1 MIFRKFLIVAGNKF
15 LAAYRAFLV
24 AVSADGGAAEAQVYT
39 NALLQTATNASIV
52 QIPSAYK
59 ATVLYNQVPTPTGQ
73 DFTVARA
80 SDVTRTNEDGFL
92 EVLGNNVPCIDYSDG
107 FPVLLTQPQ
116 STNLVTYSNDFSDA
130 SWTKSNATII
140 SNTITSPDNSLNAS
154 KLVEN
159 SSTAEHIARTSA
171 TLTDTLTYTFSAYV
185 KKAENDFI
193 RLTAFATANTRVWF
207 DLVNGVVGTAQSLV
221 LNPFIIPIGTN
232 GWFRI
237 GFSYLA
243 TTTGVKEFGL
253 FTSKVDGDANYLGDG
268 ISGTYIYGAQLEQLP
283 YPTTIIPT
291 SGATATRLADVIT
304 GAGSTASIN
313 SEEGVLVVEMAALAD
328 DNTINRYVGVSDG
341 TFVNWIGI
349 YFTTDSRIV
358 ARIRVNSGN
367 FYLQSTTVTTTDFNG
382 CVLKWKAN
390 DFELYI
396 DGVSIDTNTVEPTFS
411 ADILNTLS
419 FDRSGGFEPF
429 YGKTKQ
435 LRVYPSISDAQLD
448 LPYIT

>member
-1 MIFRKFLIVAGNKF
+1 M
-15 LAAYRAFLV
+15 
-24 AVSADGGAAEAQVYT
+24 
-39 NALLQTATNASIV
+39 
-52 QIPSAYK
+52 
-59 ATVLYNQVPTPTGQ
+59 PTPTGQ
-73 DFTVARA
+73 DFTVARS

-92 EVLGNNVPCIDYSDG
+92 EVLGSNVPCIDYSDG

-159 SSTAEHIARTSA
+159 SSTSEHIAKAFA

-243 TTTGVKEFGL
+243 TTTGAKEFGL
-253 FTSKVDGDANYLGDG
+253 FTSKVDGDASYLGDG
-268 ISGTYIYGAQLEQLP
+268 ISGTYIYGAQLEELS

-291 SGATATRLADVIT
+291 SGATATRLGDVIT
-304 GAGSTASIN
+304 GAGSTSSIN
-313 SEEGVLVVEMAALAD
+313 SEEGVLALNISALNFPYGTVD
-328 DNTINRYVGVSDG
+328 MQISISDG
-341 TFVNWIGI
+341 TNNSAILFSFLNSIQKIDIRMRVGNVQVFTKQSAVLDTTQLNELVFCWGIPNTSLYVNGVLDG
-349 YFTTDSRIV
+349 TVLSVSGPPSNTLD
-358 ARIRVNSGN
+358 RVN
-367 FYLQSTTVTTTDFNG
+367 F
-382 CVLKWKAN
+382 
-390 DFELYI
+390 
-396 DGVSIDTNTVEPTFS
+396 
-411 ADILNTLS
+411 TLV
-419 FDRSGGFEPF
+419 GGASREVFA
-429 YGKTKQ
+429 KTKQ
-435 LRVYPSISDAQLD
+435 LRVYSSIADAQLD